1 MLSKIST
8 KVKFVSGILSLSI
21 IVIVVLTVLLNEKSE
36 KDSLIINIAGKQR
49 MLTQKMSKEIF
60 YIKSQE
66 FFDFRILDS
75 DIEDF
80 GKSLNLLLNGDE
92 SIGIYTPPTPEI
104 DKKLK
109 EVQAIWQP
117 FKKKIEDLKRCSVE
131 TRKDKEVMM
140 ERIKNLLLV
149 SDTIVKRMV
158 GETLSGHYIDLSGR
172 QRMLSQKMGLY
183 LVRYLRT
190 GSKKEYYNFNS
201 AKNLYSKTIT
211 QFINDKNIKKHPGLY
226 KMVEENYALWKEFS
240 KYMAS
245 LIKKEED
252 INSYVS
258 YIYEN
263 NTKLLNTMDEAVWLY
278 TEYSEDKSRFIK
290 NFQYIMGV
298 IALIVIFYS
307 FLISKE
313 VGDHIEEFVKKAKNL
328 AISAVN
334 SGKKS
339 EKLDICCED
348 DLKEASDH
356 INTFVDKVNNALKF
370 SDDAISRADFAA
382 EELQVIADE
391 LENALDGLSKEE
403 KTKLGI
409 DKNLDNTEDIAIEST
424 ENLMNVSKMLFKLK
438 ENLNNIRD
446 SYQKNIEES
455 KS

>member
-211 QFINDKNIKKHPGLY
+211 QFINDKNIKKHPGL
-226 KMVEENYALWKEFS
+226 L
-240 KYMAS
+240 
-245 LIKKEED
+245 
-252 INSYVS
+252 
-258 YIYEN
+258 
-263 NTKLLNTMDEAVWLY
+263 
-278 TEYSEDKSRFIK
+278 
-290 NFQYIMGV
+290 
-298 IALIVIFYS
+298 
-307 FLISKE
+307 
-313 VGDHIEEFVKKAKNL
+313 
-328 AISAVN
+328 
-334 SGKKS
+334 
-339 EKLDICCED
+339 
-348 DLKEASDH
+348 
-356 INTFVDKVNNALKF
+356 
-370 SDDAISRADFAA
+370 
-382 EELQVIADE
+382 
-391 LENALDGLSKEE
+391 
-403 KTKLGI
+403 
-409 DKNLDNTEDIAIEST
+409 
-424 ENLMNVSKMLFKLK
+424 
-438 ENLNNIRD
+438 
-446 SYQKNIEES
+446 
-455 KS
+455 